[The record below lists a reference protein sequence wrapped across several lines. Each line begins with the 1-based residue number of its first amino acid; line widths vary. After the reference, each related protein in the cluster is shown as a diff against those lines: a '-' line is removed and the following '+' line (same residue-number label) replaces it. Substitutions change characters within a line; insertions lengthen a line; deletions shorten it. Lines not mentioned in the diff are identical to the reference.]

1 MLTGEDLLVSCVD
14 KKLNRR
20 SDGLTN
26 LVLTRRPSSLKP
38 YLVKFYFM
46 YVISFV
52 TYRCFVVHYKSW
64 SVQ

>member
-1 MLTGEDLLVSCVD
+1 MLTGEDLLVSYVD

-26 LVLTRRPSSLKP
+26 QMLTRRPSSLKP

-46 YVISFV
+46 NVTSFV
-52 TYRCFVVHYKSW
+52 T
-64 SVQ
+64 

>member
-1 MLTGEDLLVSCVD
+1 MLTGEDLLVSYVD

-26 LVLTRRPSSLKP
+26 QMLTRRPSSLKP

-46 YVISFV
+46 YVTSFV
-52 TYRCFVVHYKSW
+52 T
-64 SVQ
+64 